1 MAPIGDDTVKALQD
15 LVNKLESRV
24 KQLEDKLTHAQGG
37 TKHSP
42 EEGVRMILMGPPGA
56 GMFSRS
62 LCCQHTS
69 RGHRLISNLQ
79 ARALK
84 LPRSRRDSA
93 AVTWYV
99 AIKLIKGWR
108 IELTSVKGYWRYAS
122 ITSC

>member
-1 MAPIGDDTVKALQD
+1 MAPIGDDTVQALQD

-37 TKHSP
+37 TKHTA

-56 GMFSRS
+56 GTFRYLSYSQYMSPA
-62 LCCQHTS
+62 
-69 RGHRLISNLQ
+69 HRLISFLQ
-79 ARALK
+79 ARVLK
-84 LPRSRRDSA
+84 LPRSKRDSL

-99 AIKLIKGWR
+99 AIKCPGSAD
-108 IELTSVKGYWRYAS
+108 LTSCKGYGRHAS